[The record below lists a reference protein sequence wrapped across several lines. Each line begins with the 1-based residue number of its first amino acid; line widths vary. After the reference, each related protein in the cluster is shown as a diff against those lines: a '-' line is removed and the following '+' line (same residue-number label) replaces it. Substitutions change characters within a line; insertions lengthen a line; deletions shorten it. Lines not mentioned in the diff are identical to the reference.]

1 MISAHIG
8 EFAALVTAMSW
19 TIGAMAFELA
29 TKRSGSIFVNLMKVF
44 IGFFLLSLFTLLTR
58 GLAFPVD
65 ASGHAWFWLSL
76 SGFVGFVLGD
86 LFLFRAFTII
96 GARIS
101 MLVLASVP
109 PFTALIGWLVLG
121 EQLLPVHAIG
131 MILTVGGIAL
141 VVLERRRGE
150 TQFKFSHPISGLLF
164 AFGGALGQS
173 VGLIFSKLG
182 MGSYNAFAATQIR
195 VLTGFIGFFILV
207 SLRGMWP
214 RMWRFMKDP
223 GIMKPLFL
231 GSVFGP
237 FIGVSFSLL
246 AVQHTQA
253 GVASTIMAIVPVL
266 IIPPAIIFLKEKVT
280 VKEITGAVIA
290 VCGVAVLFLV

>member
-1 MISAHIG
+1 MLSSHLG

-29 TKRSGSIFVNLMKVF
+29 TKRSGSIFVNLAKLFV
-44 IGFFLLSLFTLLTR
+44 GFVLLGLFTLFTR
-58 GLAFPVD
+58 GLAFPLD
-65 ASGHAWFWLSL
+65 ATAHAWFWLSL
-76 SGFVGFVLGD
+76 SGIVGFVIGD
-86 LFLFRAFTII
+86 LLLFRAFAMI
-96 GARIS
+96 GSRIS
-101 MLVLASVP
+101 MLILASVP
-109 PFTALIGWLVLG
+109 PFTALLGWLVMD
-121 EQLLPVHAIG
+121 EQLLPVHILG
-131 MILTVGGIAL
+131 MALTVGGIAL
-141 VVLERRRGE
+141 VVLERKKGE
-150 TQFKFSHPISGLLF
+150 KFQFSHSVPGVLM
-164 AFGGALGQS
+164 AFGGALGQA

-195 VLTGFIGFFILV
+195 VLVGFAGFFVLV
-207 SLRGMWP
+207 CLRGMWP
-214 RMWRFMKDP
+214 RVWKFMKNLAT
-223 GIMKPLFL
+223 MKPLFV

-266 IIPPAIIFLKEKVT
+266 IIPPAIIFMKEKVSI
-280 VKEITGAVIA
+280 KEVIGAVIA

>member
-1 MISAHIG
+1 MFSSHIG

-65 ASGHAWFWLSL
+65 ASGYAWFWLSL

-86 LFLFRAFTII
+86 LFLFRAFAII
-96 GARIS
+96 GSRIS
-101 MLVLASVP
+101 MLFLASVP
-109 PFTALIGWLVLG
+109 PLTALLGWLVLG
-121 EQLLPVHAIG
+121 EQLLPVHLIG

-150 TQFKFSHPISGLLF
+150 KQFKFSHPISGILM

-223 GIMKPLFL
+223 RTMKPLFV
-231 GSVFGP
+231 GSIFGP

-266 IIPPAIIFLKEKVT
+266 IIPPAIVFLREKVT
-280 VKEITGAVIA
+280 LKEIFGAVIA